1 MTVATIRIG
10 IDLGGTKIEIV
21 ALDADNRIRLRERI
35 FAPRGD
41 YAATIQAV
49 RDLVLSAETK
59 LGETA
64 RIGIAVPGT
73 ISPATGLMKNA
84 NSQWLNGKPLD
95 RDLQRVLD
103 RDIRIANDANCF
115 ALSEAVDGAGK
126 EVRTVFGVILGTGV
140 GGGIV
145 IDRNIVTGA
154 HAIAGE
160 WGHNQIPYM
169 RKEERSSTA
178 CYCGKYGCNETF
190 LSGAGLAADY
200 IQSTGEKISPEDIVK
215 LAVNSDVAARATL
228 DRYVDRL
235 ARALSCV
242 INILDPDVIVL
253 GGGLSNIDALY
264 GEVPR
269 HLSEHVFSDICT
281 TPILRNAHG
290 DSSGVRGAAW
300 LWEIEESAQRFV

>member
-1 MTVATIRIG
+1 MRIG
-10 IDLGGTKIEIV
+10 IDLGGTKIEIA
-21 ALDADNRIRLRERI
+21 ALDAGNRIRLRERI
-35 FAPRGD
+35 SAPRGD
-41 YAATIQAV
+41 YAATVQAV

-84 NSQWLNGKPLD
+84 NSLWLNGKPLD
-95 RDLQRVLD
+95 RDLQRALD

-115 ALSEAVDGAGK
+115 ALSEAVDGAGR
-126 EVRTVFGVILGTGV
+126 EANTVFGVILGTGV

-145 IDRNIVTGA
+145 INKNIVTGA

-160 WGHNQIPYM
+160 WGHNQIPYL
-169 RKEERSSTA
+169 REEERRSAA
-178 CYCGKYGCNETF
+178 CYCGKYGCIETF
-190 LSGAGLAADY
+190 LSGAALVADY
-200 IQSTGEKISPEDIVK
+200 TQSTGDK
-215 LAVNSDVAARATL
+215 LSSEEVAERAANDDEMARATL
-228 DRYVDRL
+228 DRYVNRL
-235 ARALSCV
+235 TRALSCV

-253 GGGLSNIDALY
+253 GGGLSNIDSLY
-264 GEVPR
+264 KEVPQ

-281 TPILRNAHG
+281 TPILKNAHG

-300 LWEIEESAQRFV
+300 LWEIKG